1 MPTLPTHRLAL
12 AVFASAL
19 LAIASAPWALGLPA
33 LNFVF
38 KPLTTLLIIA
48 LAWPRGRGQPAA
60 KRWVLALGGALFMSS
75 DALLAIDRFAQPLPL
90 SALWILATYWAAQ
103 WCIACWLEPAA
114 SGGRG

>member
-48 LAWPRGRGQPAA
+48 LAWRRGRGQPAA
-60 KRWVLALGGALFMSS
+60 RRWVLAG
-75 DALLAIDRFAQPLPL
+75 LLCSLCGEGTMTKTGWPASIRAMGPCLR
-90 SALWILATYWAAQ
+90 S
-103 WCIACWLEPAA
+103 PAA
-114 SGGRG
+114 KPSAWM